1 MIISLT
7 SGRHLVGYAKLRKLD
22 RWRDKLFDEFRPS
35 LCWRY
40 CMVDISGLCW
50 IRYVMG
56 TQASALNAHLLT
68 NSRMHWSSLGAVP
81 VPHTPSASSRWQ
93 QSSHVG
99 EGHLETR
106 ICCSVEYS
114 TKQQGL
120 VDLSPRV
127 LFVLLRR
134 DNGYLSLATLLG
146 PRTRSIIFSSP

>member
-22 RWRDKLFDEFRPS
+22 RWSDKLFDEFRPS
-35 LCWRY
+35 LCWRH

-50 IRYVMG
+50 IRYVTG
-56 TQASALNAHLLT
+56 TQAFALSAQLLT
-68 NSRMHWSSLGAVP
+68 NSRMHWSSLGTVI

-93 QSSHVG
+93 QSPHVG
-99 EGHLETR
+99 EGHLVAR
-106 ICCSVEYS
+106 ICCTVELS

-120 VDLSPRV
+120 VDLSARV

-134 DNGYLSLATLLG
+134 DDGYLSFATLLG
-146 PRTRSIIFSSP
+146 PRTRSFVFSSP